1 MKQLI
6 VFYTKWITIGFAI
19 GFAIGY
25 IIGHLQQSGG
35 I

>member
-1 MKQLI
+1 MQQLI
-6 VFYTKWITIGFAI
+6 IFYTKWITIGFAI

-25 IIGHLQQSGG
+25 IIGHLQQNGG

>member
-6 VFYTKWITIGFAI
+6 IFYTKWITIGFAI

>member
-1 MKQLI
+1 MRQLI
-6 VFYTKWITIGFAI
+6 MFYTKWITIGFAI

-25 IIGHLQQSGG
+25 SIGLIQQMGG

>member
-6 VFYTKWITIGFAI
+6 IFYTKWITIGFAI
-19 GFAIGY
+19 GFAMGY
-25 IIGHLQQSGG
+25 IIGHLQQNGG

>member
-6 VFYTKWITIGFAI
+6 IFYTKWITIGFAI

-25 IIGHLQQSGG
+25 IIGHLQQNGG